1 MLKLGF
7 REYIRNSWYNI
18 MTVFILVAMM
28 IAVVIFMSNIERQT
42 SLYQLTDRYLDDNS
56 MIIDVAYEDISKKL
70 SKVDDVMYT
79 REMNVK
85 ISESDKFD
93 SYKHMTVYSE
103 VQMDMLPPR
112 LEDGVLPNK
121 VDKGKD
127 YISVLV
133 SKNPYGLK
141 TGDTTVMTAIDV
153 YGNEEKINLYITGVI
168 TEGQS
173 IPYMP
178 VGEEQDLSY
187 VSYENFFA
195 TYSYEQSDTML
206 IIIPEKELEKLKTPL
221 FFNYRMGIVKFNEN
235 ITDEEYENNLKIV
248 KEYEKKNYNFSRVDM
263 FPKTEK
269 IIENS
274 KEIISVELKKYVPL
288 TVAVVVLILT
298 CIAGITSIKTYNNRK
313 YYGILHMC
321 GMHYNNAVILTG
333 MEMVI
338 NSIVAVGV
346 TKVLVW
352 LQQKFELVGTINC
365 NPGELTWII
374 LGVII
379 GFTVL
384 LSMGMVRKNL
394 RENTPVEVVKGTE

>member
-7 REYIRNSWYNI
+7 KEYIRNSWYNI
-18 MTVFILVAMM
+18 MTVFILVTMM

-42 SLYQLTDRYLDDNS
+42 SLYRLTAKYLNKNS
-56 MIIDVAYEDISKKL
+56 IIVDIAYEDISKAL
-70 SKVDDVMYT
+70 SKVEGVMYT
-79 REMNVK
+79 REMNVA
-85 ISESDKFD
+85 ISEADKFD

-112 LEDGVLPNK
+112 LEEGVLPNEI
-121 VDKGKD
+121 DKGKD

-153 YGNEEKINLYITGVI
+153 DGNEVEVNLYITGVMI
-168 TEGQS
+168 EGQS

-178 VGEEQDLSY
+178 VGEEQNLSY
-187 VSYENFFA
+187 MSYENFFA

-206 IIIPEKELEKLKTPL
+206 IIIPDKELDKIEREL
-221 FFNYRMGIVKFNEN
+221 FFNYRMAIIKYDDD
-235 ITDEEYENNLKIV
+235 ITE
-248 KEYEKKNYNFSRVDM
+248 KEYEKNFEIVKDYEKQCFHFSRVDM
-263 FPKTEK
+263 FPKSEK

-274 KEIISVELKKYVPL
+274 KQILNVELKKYVPL
-288 TVAVVVLILT
+288 TVATVVLILT

-313 YYGILHMC
+313 YYGIAHMC

-333 MEMVI
+333 IEMVI
-338 NSIVAVGV
+338 NSIWAVV
-346 TKVLVW
+346 LTKVLVW
-352 LQQKFELVGTINC
+352 LQQKYELVGIINC
-365 NPGELTWII
+365 NPGTLTWMI
-374 LGVII
+374 LGII
-379 GFTVL
+379 IVFTIL
-384 LSMGMVRKNL
+384 LAMGMVRKNL

>member
-7 REYIRNSWYNI
+7 KEYIRNSWYNI
-18 MTVFILVAMM
+18 MTVFILVTMM

-42 SLYQLTDRYLDDNS
+42 SLYRLTAKYLGENS
-56 MIIDVAYEDISKKL
+56 IIVDFAYEDISKAL
-70 SKVDDVMYT
+70 SKVEDVMYT
-79 REMNVK
+79 REMNVA

-93 SYKHMTVYSE
+93 MYKHMTVYSE
-103 VQMDMLPPR
+103 TQMDMLPPR
-112 LEDGVLPNK
+112 LEEGVLPNEI
-121 VDKGKD
+121 DKGKE

-141 TGDTTVMTAIDV
+141 TGDTTVMRAIDV
-153 YGNEEKINLYITGVI
+153 DGNEVKINLYITGVI

-178 VGEEQDLSY
+178 VGEEQNLSY
-187 VSYENFFA
+187 MSYENFFA
-195 TYSYEQSDTML
+195 TYSYEQSDIML
-206 IIIPEKELEKLKTPL
+206 IIIPEKELDKIEKEL
-221 FFNYRMGIVKFNEN
+221 FFNYRMAIIKYDDS
-235 ITDEEYENNLKIV
+235 ITEEEYQKNFEVV
-248 KEYEKKNYNFSRVDM
+248 KDYEKQYYNFSKVDT
-263 FPKTEK
+263 FPESEK

-274 KEIISVELKKYVPL
+274 KQILNATLKKYVPL
-288 TVAVVVLILT
+288 TVATVVLILT

-313 YYGILHMC
+313 YFGILHMC

-338 NSIVAVGV
+338 NSIWAVV
-346 TKVLVW
+346 LTKVLVW
-352 LQQKFELVGTINC
+352 VQQKYELVGIINC
-365 NPGELTWII
+365 NPGTLTWMI
-374 LGVII
+374 LGII
-379 GFTVL
+379 IVFTIL